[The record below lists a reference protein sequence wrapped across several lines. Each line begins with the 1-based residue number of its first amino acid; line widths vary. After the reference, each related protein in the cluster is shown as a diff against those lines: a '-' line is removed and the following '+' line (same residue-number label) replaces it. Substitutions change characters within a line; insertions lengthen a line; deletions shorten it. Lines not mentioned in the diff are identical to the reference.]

1 MRSIGRHMEEIINV
15 FPGELRPLCR
25 MGFEQGM
32 EPEEIRLRIG
42 RPVMVLGKGGEYF
55 WNQNGT
61 RVQRDRTESYVWQ
74 ESDMRETLS
83 RMSRYSMYALEDE
96 LRSGFFTIQGGHR
109 VGIAGRIVCEQ
120 GKILSFR
127 NISSLNIRV
136 ARQKKGCAVNLLPWL
151 MQGEDIYNT
160 LLLSPPGVGKTTMLR
175 DCIRLLSEGN
185 KEMPGKKIG
194 VVDERSEIAA
204 SISGIPQNDLGDRT
218 DVLDACPKALGMRLL
233 LRSMSPQVLA
243 VDELGSRED
252 YLAVE
257 EALHCG
263 CRILGTMHAK
273 DVEEL
278 QKKMYLSKWLEKG
291 FFGRFVF
298 LALGQCGE
306 RKFSVYDG
314 RLQKLC

>member
-1 MRSIGRHMEEIINV
+1 MEEIIHV
-15 FPGELRPLCR
+15 FPSALRPLCR
-25 MGFEQGM
+25 MGFEQGI

-42 RPVMVLGKGGEYF
+42 RPVMVLGRDGEYF

-61 RVQRDRTESYVWQ
+61 RLQRDRQGSYVWL
-74 ESDMRETLS
+74 ETDMKETLS
-83 RMSRYSMYALEDE
+83 RMSRYSMYALEEE

-109 VGIAGRIVCEQ
+109 VGVAGRTVCEQ

-127 NISSLNIRV
+127 NISCLNIRV
-136 ARQKKGCAVNLLPWL
+136 ARQKKDCAVDLLPWL
-151 MQGEDIYNT
+151 MQEADIYNT
-160 LLLSPPGVGKTTMLR
+160 LILSPPGVGKTTMLR

-185 KEMPGKKIG
+185 CEMPGKKVG

-204 SISGIPQNDLGDRT
+204 CFYGVPQNDLGART
-218 DVLDACPKALGMRLL
+218 DVLDACPKVEGMRLL

-252 YLAVE
+252 FLAVE

-263 CRILGTMHAK
+263 CRILGTMHAANAA
-273 DVEEL
+273 EL
-278 QKKMYLSKWLEKG
+278 QEKMYLSEWLEKG

-298 LALGQCGE
+298 LALGERGM